1 MEVSLSHT
9 IPTGTGPLSP
19 ARIAQLLPR
28 PTSIEETELSTSF
41 LADLVLKLIYYKSEM
56 SGVEIAEELALPFR
70 GIMQQ
75 VLEFLKREEYAEIS
89 GSKGYGEGGYQWLIS
104 RKGSE
109 RALQALDRDQY
120 VGPAPVSLDRYN
132 EMVLRQSVGDFKVG
146 PNEVQRAVSHLVLS
160 AQLINKLGPA
170 VNSGRSLFLYGPP
183 GNGKTVLAKS
193 IVRMLSGAVYIP
205 YTILVDG
212 QIIRLYDELNHKRIK
227 DPPPAPRQ
235 GGSPLS
241 TTQPIDER
249 WVKIQRPE
257 IVVGGELTMRNLD
270 LIYDPISKT
279 YEAPFQ
285 MKANTG
291 LFVIDDFGRQA
302 MPPMDLLNRW
312 IVPLELR
319 IDFLTLQTGKKIEIP
334 FDQLI
339 VFSTNL
345 DPKDLVDEAFLRRI
359 RHKLLIDFPDEKM
372 YYQIMQRECAAR
384 NIELLPEAFV
394 YLMQTHYIGAHRNL
408 RSCHPRDILDQI
420 VDIAGYFGARPALSK
435 QWIDAACDSYFSEL

>member
-1 MEVSLSHT
+1 MSNAT
-9 IPTGTGPLSP
+9 PTGPGPLGKGP
-19 ARIAQLLPR
+19 IEDLIPR
-28 PTSIEETELSTSF
+28 PTSIEETELTVSF
-41 LADLVLKLIYYKSEM
+41 LADLVLKLIYYKSDM
-56 SGVEIAEELALPFR
+56 SSVEIAEELTLPFR
-70 GIMQQ
+70 GIMQP

-104 RKGSE
+104 KKGSE

-146 PNEVQRAVSHLVLS
+146 PNDVQRAVSHLVLS
-160 AQLINKLGPA
+160 AELINKLGPA

-183 GNGKTVLAKS
+183 GNGKTVVAKS
-193 IVRMLSGAVYIP
+193 IVRMLTGAVYIP
-205 YTILVDG
+205 YTVVVDG
-212 QIIRLYDELNHKRIK
+212 QIIRLYDELNHRRIEE
-227 DPPPAPRQ
+227 DPPASRSGGGLLNNAP
-235 GGSPLS
+235 
-241 TTQPIDER
+241 PIDER

-257 IVVGGELTMRNLD
+257 IVVGGELGMRNLD
-270 LIYDPISKT
+270 LIFDPISKT

-291 LFVIDDFGRQA
+291 LFVIDDFGRQS

-372 YYQIMQRECAAR
+372 YYQIMQRECVAR
-384 NIELLPEAFV
+384 NIDLLPEAFV
-394 YLMQTHYIGAHRNL
+394 YLMQKHYIGAHRNL
-408 RSCHPRDILDQI
+408 RSCHPRDLLDQI
-420 VDIAGYFGARPALSK
+420 LDIAGYFGARPALSK
-435 QWIDAACDSYFSEL
+435 QWIDACDSYFSEL

>member
-1 MEVSLSHT
+1 MSNMT
-9 IPTGTGPLSP
+9 QIGTGKLRNVPIEEL
-19 ARIAQLLPR
+19 IPR
-28 PTSIEETELSTSF
+28 PASIDDTELNLSF
-41 LADLVLKLIYYKSEM
+41 LADLVLKLVYYKSDM
-56 SGVEIAEELALPFR
+56 TGAEIAEEVALPFR
-70 GIMQQ
+70 GIVQD

-89 GSKGYGEGGYQWLIS
+89 GSKGYGEGGYKWIIS

-120 VGPAPVSLDRYN
+120 IGPAPVSVERYN

-146 PNEVQRAVSHLVLS
+146 PAEVQRAVSHLVLS
-160 AQLINKLGPA
+160 AELINKLGPA

-193 IVRMLSGAVYIP
+193 IVRMLSGSVYIP
-205 YTILVDG
+205 YTIMVDG
-212 QIIRLYDELNHKRIK
+212 QIIRLYDELNHKRLEEL
-227 DPPPAPRQ
+227 PPPSGAR
-235 GGSPLS
+235 GGILS
-241 TTQPIDER
+241 GTPPIDAR
-249 WVKIQRPE
+249 WVKIRRPE

-270 LIYDPISKT
+270 LIFDTISKT
-279 YEAPFQ
+279 YEAPLQ

-302 MPPMDLLNRW
+302 MRPMDLLNRW

-372 YYQIMQRECAAR
+372 YYQILQRECAAR
-384 NIELLPEAFV
+384 NIDLIPEAFV
-394 YLMQTHYIGAHRNL
+394 YLMQKHYIGAHRNL
-408 RSCHPRDILDQI
+408 RSCHPRDLLDQI
-420 VDIAGYFGARPALSK
+420 VDIAGYFGTRPALTR

>member
-1 MEVSLSHT
+1 M
-9 IPTGTGPLSP
+9 SP
-19 ARIAQLLPR
+19 VRIAQLLPR

-104 RKGSE
+104 KKGSE
-109 RALQALDRDQY
+109 RALQALERDQY

-160 AQLINKLGPA
+160 AELINKLGPA

-193 IVRMLSGAVYIP
+193 IVRMLSGAVYLP
-205 YTILVDG
+205 QTIIVAG
-212 QIIRLYDELNHKRIK
+212 QINRLYDEQNHKRIE

-235 GGSPLS
+235 GGALLNSAQS
-241 TTQPIDER
+241 VDER

-270 LIYDPISKT
+270 LIFDPISKT

-384 NIELLPEAFV
+384 NIDLLPEAFV

-408 RSCHPRDILDQI
+408 RSCHPRDLLDQI
-420 VDIAGYFGARPALSK
+420 VDIASYFGARPAMSK

>member
-1 MEVSLSHT
+1 VSNMT
-9 IPTGTGPLSP
+9 QIGTGKLRNVPIEEL
-19 ARIAQLLPR
+19 IPR
-28 PTSIEETELSTSF
+28 PASIDDTELNLSF
-41 LADLVLKLIYYKSEM
+41 LADLVLKLVYYKSDM
-56 SGVEIAEELALPFR
+56 TGAEIAEEVALPFR
-70 GIMQQ
+70 GIVQD

-89 GSKGYGEGGYQWLIS
+89 GSKGYGEGGYKWIIS

-120 VGPAPVSLDRYN
+120 IGPAPVSVERYN

-146 PNEVQRAVSHLVLS
+146 PAEVQRAVSHLVLS
-160 AQLINKLGPA
+160 AELINKLGPA

-193 IVRMLSGAVYIP
+193 IVRMLSGSVYIP
-205 YTILVDG
+205 YTIMVDG
-212 QIIRLYDELNHKRIK
+212 QIIRLYDELNHKRLEEL
-227 DPPPAPRQ
+227 PPPSGAR
-235 GGSPLS
+235 GGILS
-241 TTQPIDER
+241 GTPPIDAR
-249 WVKIQRPE
+249 WVKIRRPE

-270 LIYDPISKT
+270 LIFDPISKT
-279 YEAPFQ
+279 YEAPLQ

-302 MPPMDLLNRW
+302 MRPMDLLNRW

-372 YYQIMQRECAAR
+372 YYQILQRECAAR
-384 NIELLPEAFV
+384 NIDLIPEAFV
-394 YLMQTHYIGAHRNL
+394 YLMQKHYIGAHRNL
-408 RSCHPRDILDQI
+408 RSCHPRDLLDQI
-420 VDIAGYFGARPALSK
+420 VDIAGYFGTRPALTR

>member
-1 MEVSLSHT
+1 MSNMT
-9 IPTGTGPLSP
+9 QIGTGKLRNVPIEEL
-19 ARIAQLLPR
+19 IPR
-28 PTSIEETELSTSF
+28 PASIDDTELNLSF
-41 LADLVLKLIYYKSEM
+41 LADLVLKLVYYKSDM
-56 SGVEIAEELALPFR
+56 TGAEIAEEVALPFR
-70 GIMQQ
+70 GIVQD

-89 GSKGYGEGGYQWLIS
+89 GSKGYGEGGYKWIIS

-120 VGPAPVSLDRYN
+120 IGPAPVSVERYN

-146 PNEVQRAVSHLVLS
+146 PAEVQRAVSHLVLS
-160 AQLINKLGPA
+160 AELINKLGPA

-193 IVRMLSGAVYIP
+193 IVRMLSGSVYIP
-205 YTILVDG
+205 YTIMVDG
-212 QIIRLYDELNHKRIK
+212 QIIRLYDELNHKRLEEL
-227 DPPPAPRQ
+227 PPPSGAR
-235 GGSPLS
+235 GGILS
-241 TTQPIDER
+241 GTPPIDAR
-249 WVKIQRPE
+249 WVKIRRPE

-270 LIYDPISKT
+270 LIFDPISKT
-279 YEAPFQ
+279 YEAPLQ

-302 MPPMDLLNRW
+302 MRPMDLLNRW

-372 YYQIMQRECAAR
+372 YYQILQRECAAR
-384 NIELLPEAFV
+384 NIDLIPEAFV
-394 YLMQTHYIGAHRNL
+394 YLMQKHYIGAHRNL
-408 RSCHPRDILDQI
+408 RSCHPRDLLDQI
-420 VDIAGYFGARPALSK
+420 VDIAGYFGTRPALTR

>member
-1 MEVSLSHT
+1 VPIEEL
-9 IPTGTGPLSP
+9 I
-19 ARIAQLLPR
+19 PR
-28 PTSIEETELSTSF
+28 PTSIDDTELTLSF
-41 LADLVLKLIYYKSEM
+41 LADLVLKLVYYKSDM
-56 SGVEIAEELALPFR
+56 TGAEIAEEVALPFR
-70 GIMQQ
+70 GIVQEVM
-75 VLEFLKREEYAEIS
+75 EFLKREEYAEIS
-89 GSKGYGEGGYQWLIS
+89 GSKGYGEGGYKWIIS

-120 VGPAPVSLDRYN
+120 IGPAPVSLERYN
-132 EMVLRQSVGDFKVG
+132 KMVLRQSVGDFKVG
-146 PNEVQRAVSHLVLS
+146 PSEVQRAVSHLVLS
-160 AQLINKLGPA
+160 AELINKLGPA

-193 IVRMLSGAVYIP
+193 IVRMLSGTVYIP
-205 YTILVDG
+205 YTVVVDG
-212 QIIRLYDELNHKRIK
+212 QIIRLYDELNHKRIAEAQ
-227 DPPPAPRQ
+227 PAS
-235 GGSPLS
+235 GSRGTLLS
-241 TTQPIDER
+241 GTPPIDAR
-249 WVKIQRPE
+249 WVKVRRPE
-257 IVVGGELTMRNLD
+257 IVVGGELTLRNLD
-270 LIYDPISKT
+270 LIFDPISKT

-302 MPPMDLLNRW
+302 MRPMDLLNRW

-319 IDFLTLQTGKKIEIP
+319 VDFLTLQTGKKIEIP

-372 YYQIMQRECAAR
+372 YYQILQRECAAR
-384 NIELLPEAFV
+384 SIDLPPEAFV
-394 YLMQTHYIGAHRNL
+394 YLMQKHYIGAHRNL
-408 RSCHPRDILDQI
+408 RSCHPRDLLDQI
-420 VDIAGYFGARPALSK
+420 VDIAGYFGARPALTK